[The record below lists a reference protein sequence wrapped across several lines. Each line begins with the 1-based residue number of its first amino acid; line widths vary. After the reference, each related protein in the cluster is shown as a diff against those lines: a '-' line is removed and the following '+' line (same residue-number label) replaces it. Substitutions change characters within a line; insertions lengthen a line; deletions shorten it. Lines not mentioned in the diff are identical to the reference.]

1 MTAPAPVLVSRAC
14 YGWGVSNRLVAFFIA
29 ILVAACGG
37 AAGEPSVLHEV
48 RCVREAEGLPP
59 STWEASIEAYEASD
73 AQSPP
78 ALGSVVFVGSSSI
91 LLWDTLTGDM
101 APMPVLNRGFG
112 GSVIA
117 NVTHFANRIVLPYEP
132 SAIVLYAGDNDIAFG
147 LSADCTFEDFE
158 AFVEHIHAVAP
169 GTPIYFISIKPSPSR
184 AQLWSEMER
193 ANGLVEARTTT
204 NPALHFINVSE
215 AMLDQ
220 QGQPI
225 PELFGEDGL
234 HMSAAGYQLWT
245 SIVRPRLSADL
256 GL

>member
-1 MTAPAPVLVSRAC
+1 M
-14 YGWGVSNRLVAFFIA
+14 SNWLVAFFVA
-29 ILVAACGG
+29 ILAAACGG
-37 AAGEPSVLHEV
+37 TAGEPSVVHDV
-48 RCVREAEGLPP
+48 RCVREAEGLPS

-73 AQSPP
+73 VQSPP
-78 ALGSVVFVGSSSI
+78 APGSVVFVGSSSI

-117 NVTHFANRIVLPYEP
+117 NVTHFADRIVLPYEP

-184 AQLWSEMER
+184 MHLWNQMSR
-193 ANGLVEARTTT
+193 ANELIEARVTT
-204 NPALHFINVSE
+204 NSALHFIDVSK
-215 AMLDQ
+215 AMLDE
-220 QGQPI
+220 QGQPVE
-225 PELFGEDGL
+225 ELFLEDGL
-234 HMSAAGYQLWT
+234 HMTPAGYELWT
-245 SIVRPRLSADL
+245 SIVRPELAADL
-256 GL
+256 PF